1 MRYQFLSLIFV
12 VLLSGC
18 GTMLF
23 TPTEYPLRDGLI
35 PSLSIAGT
43 VSVSNAQ
50 PLSNQVLV
58 YSYMGSKLGSDLKT
72 ITEVMVQQT
81 QKELQKNGKS
91 TGGNSQKSIALKVNS
106 LLSEYTGLYYWKS
119 NIQFQAVLGNG
130 QTIEFKVP
138 HTSGV
143 LAQDL
148 NGCIAEGVLVLL
160 KDERIK
166 AYLAN

>member
-1 MRYQFLSLIFV
+1 MRHYFLSLIFV

-23 TPTEYPLRDGLI
+23 TPTEYTLKDGLI

-43 VSVSNAQ
+43 VTVSNAQ
-50 PLSNQVLV
+50 PSSNEVIV
-58 YSYMGSKLGSDLKT
+58 YSYGGSKLGSDLKT
-72 ITEVMVQQT
+72 ITGVMVQQT
-81 QKELQKNGKS
+81 QKELQKNGNK
-91 TGGNSQKSIALKVNS
+91 TGENSQKTIALKVNS
-106 LLSEYTGLYYWKS
+106 LLSEYTGAFYWKS
-119 NIQFQAVLGNG
+119 SIKFEATLGNG
-130 QTIEFKVP
+130 RTINFKVP

-160 KDERIK
+160 KDERVRE
-166 AYLAN
+166 YLAN